1 MSDLIKELKTK
12 KPVYG
17 LSQTLKKIKSGKAL
31 SVYISSNCQA
41 KNDILKYAKLFNV
54 KVEELKENNMELG
67 VICKK
72 TYSISA
78 LCFEK

>member
-1 MSDLIKELKTK
+1 MSDLVKELKTK

-17 LSQTLKKIKSGKAL
+17 LGQTLKKIKSGKAA
-31 SVYISSNCQA
+31 SVYLSSNCKS

-54 KVEELKENNMELG
+54 KLEELKENNMELG
-67 VICKK
+67 VICKR
-72 TYSISA
+72 THSISA